1 MTISIEI
8 VSVMAVL
15 GVVFGGLLAFAN
27 KKFKIEVNPLIHI
40 VEDILP
46 KGQCGACGYPGC
58 MAYAEAVVTD
68 PNVSPNLCIP
78 GKDPVAK
85 AVAELTGKKAEA
97 IEPHVARVMCSGT
110 EQVARVR
117 YRYYGV
123 PDCVE
128 EHVLFGGSKSCK
140 YGCLGLGSCM
150 RACPFGAIEIG
161 EDGLPVV
168 DEFKCT
174 ACGKCQMVCP
184 KKVIALIPTAAKSF
198 NHCASKYKGQDVKK
212 ICTVGCIG
220 CGVCSK
226 VCKHG
231 AITMVNNLPVI
242 DHSKCAECKEII
254 CAVKCPTKSMI
265 SL

>member
-8 VSVMAVL
+8 VIVMAIL
-15 GVVFGGLLAFAN
+15 GTCFGGMLAFAN

-78 GKDPVAK
+78 GKDLVAK
-85 AVAELTGKKAEA
+85 AVAELTGKKAESIA
-97 IEPHVARVMCSGT
+97 PHVARVMCRGM

-128 EHVLFGGSKSCK
+128 ENVLFGGSKACK
-140 YGCLGLGSCM
+140 YGCLGLGSCV
-150 RACPFGAIEIG
+150 RACPFDAIEIG
-161 EDGLPVV
+161 EEGLPVV

-174 ACGKCQMVCP
+174 ACGKCQTICP
-184 KKVIALIPTAAKSF
+184 KKVIALIPTESKTF

-220 CGVCSK
+220 CGICAK
-226 VCKHG
+226 QCPHG
-231 AITMVNNLPVI
+231 AIEMVHNLPVI
-242 DHSKCAECKEII
+242 DHTKCSVCKERL
-254 CAVKCPTKSMI
+254 CATKCPTKSMA